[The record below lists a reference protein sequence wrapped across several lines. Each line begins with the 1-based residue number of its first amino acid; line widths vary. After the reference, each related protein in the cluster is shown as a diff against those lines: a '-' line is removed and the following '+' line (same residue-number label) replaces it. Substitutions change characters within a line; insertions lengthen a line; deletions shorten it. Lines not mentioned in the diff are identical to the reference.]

1 MATTNGDT
9 NVIKSGHWSSPTLN
23 SSSSISSTEYL
34 SSNGHSGSDN
44 TNGNGFPFNGSLTIE
59 PQNGYEIMTF
69 EPKWTSSKI
78 HIASDPP
85 FCKTCEQ
92 LDTTFFNIQCH
103 NCREILTNPETTI
116 SQLFAI
122 LRQWVPQIQY
132 CIELLVK
139 EILKRGAH
147 HNDKD
152 GLTDMTLLHYA
163 CKAGSSGVGDVRAA
177 LRTVHLLISKG
188 ADIGIRCRWTDMAAI
203 HYAVYFD
210 VSEIVDYLLTISDRT
225 CIDDVCHDFEGGTP
239 LHIAAANLCIDS
251 VKVLLKHGA
260 NVLLKDDHGRT
271 ALDCVPDP
279 TTLLNSSILAKQ
291 GAVEVAIELRALLE
305 KAFLATI
312 PGETFTFEGPV
323 TGKVVLQALGLQLG
337 DKVVINGVKSGI
349 LRFCG
354 ATQFAPGIWAG
365 VELEE
370 PEGKHDGNF
379 QGVTYF
385 RCPPNHGIFAPI
397 SKICKY
403 DNLWRNV
410 KGTSQTIRIV
420 NHPGVDVSH
429 VTPKVETGLNS
440 LKYRTANVA
449 EVGDRVILTDKRIGV
464 VRFVGETSFASGIW
478 YGIELSKAIGKNDGS
493 VEGVKYFDCKPLHGL
508 FVPPG
513 RILRVT
519 KNMNHSLSSNNNN
532 NNHYQST
539 PNDKTIADDESS
551 ECSLTLSRSSSERA
565 KSPLSM
571 RRLRSRSSLKSSSF
585 SPTSYPH
592 SSIYNHNNSSSSL
605 SSPINNYNNN
615 PNSLLLSAPPSSWL
629 TLGVNVFVNNEVG
642 VVRYIGPVDFAQGT
656 WLGLELRS
664 ANGKNDGS
672 VQGKRYFTCKPGHGL
687 LVRPKKVSV
696 RGINGAKLLPDD

>member
-1 MATTNGDT
+1 MDPTANQYFTRKMGTDT
-9 NVIKSGHWSSPTLN
+9 NGHWSNSTLN
-23 SSSSISSTEYL
+23 SSADYTP
-34 SSNGHSGSDN
+34 NGSA
-44 TNGNGFPFNGSLTIE
+44 PLNGSLSIE
-59 PQNGYEIMTF
+59 AQNVYEIMTI
-69 EPKWTSSKI
+69 ESKWNSPKI
-78 HIASDPP
+78 HVASDPP

-103 NCREILTNPETTI
+103 NCREILTNPDTTI

-132 CIELLVK
+132 CIELLVA

-188 ADIGIRCRWTDMAAI
+188 ADLSIRCRWTDMAAI

-210 VSEIVDYLLTISDRT
+210 VSEIVDYLLTISDRA

-279 TTLLNSSILAKQ
+279 TTLLNSCILSKQ
-291 GAVEVAIELRALLE
+291 GAVEVATELRALLE
-305 KAFLATI
+305 KAFLSTI

-337 DKVVINGVKSGI
+337 DKVAINGVKSGI

-354 ATQFAPGIWAG
+354 ATQFASGIWAG
-365 VELEE
+365 IELEE
-370 PEGKHDGNF
+370 PEGKHDGTF

-397 SKICKY
+397 SKICRY
-403 DNLWRNV
+403 DNLWRNIR
-410 KGTSQTIRIV
+410 GTNQTVRIV
-420 NHPGVDVSH
+420 NHPGVDVSR

-440 LKYRTANVA
+440 LKYRSANVA
-449 EVGDRVILTDKRIGV
+449 EVGDKVVLVDKRIGV

-478 YGIELSKAIGKNDGS
+478 YGIELSKPIGKNDGS
-493 VEGVKYFDCKPLHGL
+493 IEGVKYFDCKPSHGL

-519 KNMNHSLSSNNNN
+519 KSPQKH
-532 NNHYQST
+532 
-539 PNDKTIADDESS
+539 NDEIFADDESS
-551 ECSLTLSRSSSERA
+551 ECSLSLSRSSSERA
-565 KSPLSM
+565 KSPLSL

-585 SPTSYPH
+585 SPTSYPVT
-592 SSIYNHNNSSSSL
+592 SSNNVNSLPPTNNNS
-605 SSPINNYNNN
+605 
-615 PNSLLLSAPPSSWL
+615 SSWL

-642 VVRYIGPVDFAQGT
+642 VVRYIGPVDFADGI

-664 ANGKNDGS
+664 ANGKNDGA

-696 RGINGAKLLPDD
+696 RGINGSKLLPAG